1 MRYLKAYGKAWW
13 NLLGWTT
20 MGYYALVT
28 IFYVLDLKMDSL
40 VLPYLFYVVGL
51 AAVGGIVKEQFL
63 SSE

>member
-1 MRYLKAYGKAWW
+1 
-13 NLLGWTT
+13 